1 MINSEE
7 YLREAFFQEYLT
19 RSKYLAYANQAE
31 NEGYPEIAKLYRAA
45 AQGDQVHLL
54 SILSQDWDLQF
65 QR

>member
-31 NEGYPEIAKLYRAA
+31 NEGYPEIAKLYGPR
-45 AQGDQVHLL
+45 LKE
-54 SILSQDWDLQF
+54 I
-65 QR
+65 RCIY